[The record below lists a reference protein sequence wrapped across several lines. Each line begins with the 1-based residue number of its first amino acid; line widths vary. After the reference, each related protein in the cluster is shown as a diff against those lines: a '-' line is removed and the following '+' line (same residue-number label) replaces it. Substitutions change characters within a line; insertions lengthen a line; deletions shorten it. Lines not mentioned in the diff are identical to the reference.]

1 VDEAYHEYV
10 DNPDYESMVGLVAQG
25 HNNIIVSRT
34 ASKIHGLA
42 GMRVGFAFAHPD
54 LINEMKMRKTGEETV
69 LGLAAAY
76 ASYQDM
82 EFQNFS
88 RRKNK
93 EALAIVEDMCED
105 LGVRYAKSNTNFTF
119 IETGVENAVVQ
130 EMMLKEGIMTGR
142 LFPPFTTWSR
152 VSMSTPEDMK
162 YFVQV
167 FRKLFA

>member
-1 VDEAYHEYV
+1 
-10 DNPDYESMVGLVAQG
+10 
-25 HNNIIVSRT
+25 
-34 ASKIHGLA
+34 
-42 GMRVGFAFAHPD
+42 
-54 LINEMKMRKTGEETV
+54 
-69 LGLAAAY
+69 
-76 ASYQDM
+76 M
-82 EFQNFS
+82 EFQDFS

-93 EALAIVEDMCED
+93 ESLAIVESMCED

-130 EMMLKEGIMTGR
+130 EMMLQQGIMTGR